1 MEWCHRMQGSKE
13 LRLRILE
20 LCSGVTEYKGV
31 RNCDLG
37 SSNCGVV
44 SQNTR
49 E

>member
-1 MEWCHRMQGSKE
+1 MQGSEE

-20 LCSGVTEYKGV
+20 LWSGVTECMGV
-31 RNCDLG
+31 RNYGLG

-44 SQNTR
+44 SQNAR